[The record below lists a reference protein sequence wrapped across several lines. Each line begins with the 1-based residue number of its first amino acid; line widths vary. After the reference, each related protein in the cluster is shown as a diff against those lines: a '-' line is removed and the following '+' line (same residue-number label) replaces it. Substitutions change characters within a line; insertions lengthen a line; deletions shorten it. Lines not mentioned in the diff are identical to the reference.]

1 LAKNGDVCY
10 KAKARYTNPIHN
22 GYGWEF
28 KGINELYANELRER
42 LATTTSRTTK
52 LQVAHLL
59 PPFDVKQ
66 LYIEHPKQPQIK
78 EWAQDALEQNSHIAI
93 LTHLRATA
101 EQIVQALQAEQ
112 PYLITGALGPEKRNM
127 LLAEAKAKPS
137 AIIVATMHSI
147 GIGIDLTFCQ
157 TALFAELYYR
167 PETIIQALGRFSRLS
182 GKVPTSCVIMIEK
195 NTNDEIIG
203 MKLGEKIQA
212 INMAIEAGL
221 TDTKLEAVLNST
233 EGWEDELFKAC
244 KFEEESDD
252 Y

>member
-1 LAKNGDVCY
+1 
-10 KAKARYTNPIHN
+10 
-22 GYGWEF
+22 
-28 KGINELYANELRER
+28 
-42 LATTTSRTTK
+42 
-52 LQVAHLL
+52 
-59 PPFDVKQ
+59 
-66 LYIEHPKQPQIK
+66 
-78 EWAQDALEQNSHIAI
+78 
-93 LTHLRATA
+93 
-101 EQIVQALQAEQ
+101 
-112 PYLITGALGPEKRNM
+112 
-127 LLAEAKAKPS
+127 
-137 AIIVATMHSI
+137 MHSI